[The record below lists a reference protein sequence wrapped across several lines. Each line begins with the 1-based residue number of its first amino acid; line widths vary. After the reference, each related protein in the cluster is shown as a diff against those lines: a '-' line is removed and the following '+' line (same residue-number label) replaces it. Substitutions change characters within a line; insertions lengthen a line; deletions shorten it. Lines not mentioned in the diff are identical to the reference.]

1 MKNKKVF
8 ILIILI
14 LIMFLLFLIKQ
25 EYFVNHKEKLKEFL
39 KSNSYQEEEQNYQ
52 KANGTIEDFYSKK
65 IDNYRYEAFNIE
77 NKTYSILNI
86 ERVEIQVSGTYNLKT
101 IKYECKN
108 DESICKEA
116 YFKVLDFAKDSIK
129 FYNQKEV
136 YSYKIK

>member
-14 LIMFLLFLIKQ
+14 LIMLLLFLIKQ

-86 ERVEIQVSGTYNLKT
+86 ERVENSIIKNFSAIYN
-101 IKYECKN
+101 EKN
-108 DESICKEA
+108 IE
-116 YFKVLDFAKDSIK
+116 FT
-129 FYNQKEV
+129 
-136 YSYKIK
+136 